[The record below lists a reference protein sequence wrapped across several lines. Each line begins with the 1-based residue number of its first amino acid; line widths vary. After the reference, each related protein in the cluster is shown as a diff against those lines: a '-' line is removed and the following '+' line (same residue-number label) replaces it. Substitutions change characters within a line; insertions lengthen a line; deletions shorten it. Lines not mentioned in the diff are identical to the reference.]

1 MNKNLENNFSYLLG
15 QMFLNEEQIKEFDAF
30 MKEYA
35 DKSDRY
41 IYREIARVKNEVS
54 EEELQ
59 QHIANLDHIY
69 NMKGFAT
76 EEVKSRIDIVKKIL
90 TSKAPAFNPR
100 NIQQSAPRTQFFF
113 GTSLL
118 LWFLALVAI
127 WRRPFFGRPRFY

>member
-1 MNKNLENNFSYLLG
+1 MLS
-15 QMFLNEEQIKEFDAF
+15 QMFLNEEQMKEFEAF

-59 QHIANLDHIY
+59 QHITNLDHLY
-69 NMKGFAT
+69 NMQGFAT
-76 EEVKSRIDIVKKIL
+76 EDVKNRIKIVKQIL
-90 TSKAPAFNPR
+90 TSKGPTFNPR
-100 NIQQSAPRTQFFF
+100 NVQQSAPKTQFFF

-127 WRRPFFGRPRFY
+127 WRRPFFGFPRFY